1 MPNMNRRGFLKLAGL
16 GTAATATVAIPSLEQ
31 LFGKQG
37 GAFTF
42 RAVGGVPEGPLPSY
56 ASYVLEGYVDMTR
69 KTGTLSRTVL
79 AGHPGQMSQLA
90 LPGLSRT
97 VTITDVRRSG
107 EVVQLIG
114 VIADRSQL
122 LPGESPEVE
131 VRIDRHGGVAWT
143 RSGRNEATLK
153 LQS

>member
-1 MPNMNRRGFLKLAGL
+1 
-16 GTAATATVAIPSLEQ
+16 
-31 LFGKQG
+31 
-37 GAFTF
+37 
-42 RAVGGVPEGPLPSY
+42 
-56 ASYVLEGYVDMTR
+56 VLEGYVDMTR